1 MWCVNGDGPG
11 PAPSPSVDQSDP
23 RCVNTRFYATAP
35 LSSSWSRF
43 TDPSLTPSPTD
54 AMSLRVLEIIFFLYF
69 ASHVP
74 ITLCIDL
81 QALLP
86 GQVYPQPLRDLL
98 RWYAERFKDPM
109 MLDPP
114 PWFRSFIVCEALL
127 QTPFFPVAAYAFLR
141 EAEGATGEPGSSS
154 SSLSPQ
160 RVHLTEP
167 VAPPS
172 VTGSPCQT
180 GRGSG
185 GVLLLVSGPGTAQTP
200 PLMDLSRNNTGQ
212 SNLIQVPGGCRWIR
226 TPAIIY
232 STHVAT
238 TLVPILAHILFHQ
251 FPTAPHPGPQTLQER
266 WLLVSIYAPYLLVP
280 VLILLT
286 MLLSSTYSSAPRS
299 GPTRTNPRSGRRRLT
314 LSRAEGSCIKAEL
327 GSQCQCCLSVKSP
340 RPEETELDS
349 YLTLHRSYYPGR
361 TVCGR
366 GGRPQLLPVL
376 TLAATAAPTE
386 EDEPLLFPLRC
397 LHGHVPQ
404 ARHHVDRASAR
415 VVRCAREPPRRAAVQ
430 LGQRPTAGTE
440 KPRQPVKKQQQDRLD
455 YLPQREES
463 SIRGHPPLRSTPQEQ
478 QHPRQPVTMETVGDF
493 EYSRKDLVGHG
504 AFAVVF
510 KGRHRKKTDWEVAI
524 KCINKK
530 NLSKSQILLGKE
542 IKILKELQH
551 ENIVALYDVQE
562 TPNSVFLVMEYCNGG
577 DLADYLQAKGTLRE
591 ETLKVFLQQIAAAM
605 RILNSK
611 GIIHRDL
618 KPQNILLS
626 YTGRKK
632 SNISGIRIKIA
643 DFGFARYLQSNMM
656 AATLCGSP
664 MYMAPEVIM
673 SQNYDAKADL
683 WSIGT
688 VIYQCLVGKPP
699 FQANSPQDLRMFY
712 EKNKNLQPII
722 PRETSPQLSDLLLGL
737 LQRNQKDRMDFDTFF
752 SHPFLEPSATIKK
765 SCPVPVPSASN
776 TVTDCS
782 CGSSPCIRYNSPPVS
797 LQGARPSGELYG
809 GPEGPKAKV
818 TSHSFRAVCDTAAEE
833 EEEEE
838 EEEVQGEFC
847 SLPDMQTL
855 AEDGLSSPPL
865 GPPNFLQLSKESAGS
880 TSSKNSSCDTD
891 DFVLVPHIST
901 DSSHTAQLCTCHWLA
916 PPPQEDGLEADWL
929 KLVPELSSEV
939 NKELRLRRLAST
951 GLLLDSRCP
960 AASSPPSDCS
970 LLLPSP
976 LPPGPSRQQQP
987 TPGQTPMVSPRAE
1000 TTPIPVPTQVR
1011 NYQRIKQNLSSSPT
1025 TTLYSSPRSGTVRRS
1040 NTSPMGF
1047 PKVGSG
1053 SPSSADVPQTVGRRL
1068 STGSSRPYSPSP
1080 LVGTIPE
1087 QLGHCCCHLQGHEPR
1102 SRSSSGGSPVP
1113 SSQLLGARLQS
1124 APTLTEVYQTRQKLH
1139 KQLSDP
1145 VQPSSSCSH
1154 SPQLGRPAN
1163 LGSSPTKLLG
1173 SSPRTSDWLQKSPLP
1188 TIIGS
1193 PTKIISAPF
1202 KIPKTQASCNLM
1214 ALADSPAPSKML
1226 ADVRDVCAHHCS
1238 PYIGGRPA
1246 APEASRTFGRSV
1258 STGRLSEQPIRITLG
1273 GQTNQGSTESL
1284 NTERPMDTAPAG
1296 PSGLAPG
1303 GSASPRTVMFTVG
1316 SPPSSSTPPTC
1327 SHLCTRPR
1335 TTSVGSNSSA
1345 GSLCS
1350 TSGRNYV
1357 GSPPGM
1363 AMGSSPPGGFGGG
1376 QLVPGS
1382 DGAPSSLRYTPL
1394 VLDLA
1399 LDLFLVLVMDLVLV
1413 LVLALV
1419 MDLDLVLV
1427 LALVMDLDLVL
1438 VMVLVLAL
1446 ALDLFLVL
1454 VMDLVLVLALVM
1466 DLDLVLVL
1474 VMVLVLAL
1482 ALVLFLVL
1490 VMDLV
1495 LREHTDT
1502 LMHLRMMLSF
1512 TDCVLEMAAVR
1523 AGGADLGV
1531 SAASLYPPR
1540 TVWWWIRSASSVKSG
1555 GKQVEQLVLYMKAAQ
1570 LLASSLHL
1578 AKAQIKSAK
1587 LNPSTAVKQ
1596 GETHLHLS
1604 LLCTHCT
1611 CDLTH
1616 LTSSPCCSSS
1626 SSSPCSSSSSSSSVV
1641 KNLNDR
1647 YKSCISLCRRLTDKL
1662 NHFFSDKQ
1670 RFVDEINSVTAEKLI
1685 YNHAVEMVQSA
1696 ALDEMFKQTEDI
1708 AYRYSKAAMLLDG
1721 LSKILQDPTDI
1732 ENVVK
1737 YKASVD
1743 RRISALC
1750 YCTVTLYE

>member
-1 MWCVNGDGPG
+1 
-11 PAPSPSVDQSDP
+11 
-23 RCVNTRFYATAP
+23 
-35 LSSSWSRF
+35 
-43 TDPSLTPSPTD
+43 
-54 AMSLRVLEIIFFLYF
+54 
-69 ASHVP
+69 
-74 ITLCIDL
+74 
-81 QALLP
+81 
-86 GQVYPQPLRDLL
+86 
-98 RWYAERFKDPM
+98 
-109 MLDPP
+109 
-114 PWFRSFIVCEALL
+114 
-127 QTPFFPVAAYAFLR
+127 
-141 EAEGATGEPGSSS
+141 
-154 SSLSPQ
+154 
-160 RVHLTEP
+160 
-167 VAPPS
+167 
-172 VTGSPCQT
+172 
-180 GRGSG
+180 
-185 GVLLLVSGPGTAQTP
+185 
-200 PLMDLSRNNTGQ
+200 
-212 SNLIQVPGGCRWIR
+212 
-226 TPAIIY
+226 
-232 STHVAT
+232 
-238 TLVPILAHILFHQ
+238 
-251 FPTAPHPGPQTLQER
+251 
-266 WLLVSIYAPYLLVP
+266 
-280 VLILLT
+280 
-286 MLLSSTYSSAPRS
+286 
-299 GPTRTNPRSGRRRLT
+299 
-314 LSRAEGSCIKAEL
+314 
-327 GSQCQCCLSVKSP
+327 
-340 RPEETELDS
+340 
-349 YLTLHRSYYPGR
+349 
-361 TVCGR
+361 
-366 GGRPQLLPVL
+366 
-376 TLAATAAPTE
+376 
-386 EDEPLLFPLRC
+386 
-397 LHGHVPQ
+397 
-404 ARHHVDRASAR
+404 
-415 VVRCAREPPRRAAVQ
+415 
-430 LGQRPTAGTE
+430 
-440 KPRQPVKKQQQDRLD
+440 
-455 YLPQREES
+455 
-463 SIRGHPPLRSTPQEQ
+463 
-478 QHPRQPVTMETVGDF
+478 METVGDF

-524 KCINKK
+524 KSINKK

-562 TPNSVFLVMEYCNGG
+562 TPNFVFLVMEYCNGG

-591 ETLKVFLQQIAAAM
+591 DTLRVFLQQIAAAM

-626 YTGRKK
+626 YAGRKK

-722 PRETSPQLSDLLLGL
+722 PRETSAQLSDLLLGL

-752 SHPFLEPSATIKK
+752 SHPFLEPSSTIKK

-776 TVTDCS
+776 AVTDSS
-782 CGSSPCIRYNSPPVS
+782 CGSSPCIRYNSPP
-797 LQGARPSGELYG
+797 
-809 GPEGPKAKV
+809 
-818 TSHSFRAVCDTAAEE
+818 
-833 EEEEE
+833 
-838 EEEVQGEFC
+838 

-855 AEDGLSSPPL
+855 TEDGLSSPPL

-901 DSSHTAQLCTCHWLA
+901 DSYDQPMGVGRRA
-916 PPPQEDGLEADWL
+916 
-929 KLVPELSSEV
+929 SSEF
-939 NKELRLRRLAST
+939 LMC
-951 GLLLDSRCP
+951 GGQP
-960 AASSPPSDCS
+960 
-970 LLLPSP
+970 
-976 LPPGPSRQQQP
+976 QP

-1053 SPSSADVPQTVGRRL
+1053 SPSSADVPQTVSRRL

-1087 QLGHCCCHLQGHEPR
+1087 QLGHCCCHLQNQEPR

-1145 VQPSSSCSH
+1145 VQPSSSSCSH

-1193 PTKIISAPF
+1193 PTKTISAPF

-1214 ALADSPAPSKML
+1214 ALADSPVPTKAL
-1226 ADVRDVCAHHCS
+1226 ADARDVCAYHCN
-1238 PYIGGRPA
+1238 PYLAGRAA

-1258 STGRLSEQPIRITLG
+1258 STGRLSDQPIRFTLG
-1273 GQTNQGSTESL
+1273 GQTYQGSTDSL

-1296 PSGLAPG
+1296 PGVLAQG
-1303 GSASPRTVMFTVG
+1303 GSASPRTVLFTVG
-1316 SPPSSSTPPTC
+1316 SPPNSSTPPTC
-1327 SHLCTRPR
+1327 SHLGTRPR

-1350 TSGRNYV
+1350 TSGRVYV

-1376 QLVPGS
+1376 QVVPGAE
-1382 DGAPSSLRYTPL
+1382 GAPSSLRYVPYGTSPPSL
-1394 VLDLA
+1394 EGFITFEAPELPEETL
-1399 LDLFLVLVMDLVLV
+1399 ME
-1413 LVLALV
+1413 
-1419 MDLDLVLV
+1419 
-1427 LALVMDLDLVL
+1427 
-1438 VMVLVLAL
+1438 
-1446 ALDLFLVL
+1446 
-1454 VMDLVLVLALVM
+1454 
-1466 DLDLVLVL
+1466 
-1474 VMVLVLAL
+1474 
-1482 ALVLFLVL
+1482 
-1490 VMDLV
+1490 
-1495 LREHTDT
+1495 REHTDT

-1523 AGGADLGV
+1523 AGGAELGV
-1531 SAASLYPPR
+1531 SAASLYPPQD
-1540 TVWWWIRSASSVKSG
+1540 SVVVDQISQLSKEWG
-1555 GKQVEQLVLYMKAAQ
+1555 QVEQLVLYMKAAQ

-1596 GETHLHLS
+1596 
-1604 LLCTHCT
+1604 
-1611 CDLTH
+1611 
-1616 LTSSPCCSSS
+1616 
-1626 SSSPCSSSSSSSSVV
+1626 VV

>member
-1 MWCVNGDGPG
+1 
-11 PAPSPSVDQSDP
+11 
-23 RCVNTRFYATAP
+23 
-35 LSSSWSRF
+35 
-43 TDPSLTPSPTD
+43 
-54 AMSLRVLEIIFFLYF
+54 
-69 ASHVP
+69 
-74 ITLCIDL
+74 
-81 QALLP
+81 
-86 GQVYPQPLRDLL
+86 
-98 RWYAERFKDPM
+98 
-109 MLDPP
+109 
-114 PWFRSFIVCEALL
+114 
-127 QTPFFPVAAYAFLR
+127 
-141 EAEGATGEPGSSS
+141 
-154 SSLSPQ
+154 
-160 RVHLTEP
+160 
-167 VAPPS
+167 
-172 VTGSPCQT
+172 
-180 GRGSG
+180 
-185 GVLLLVSGPGTAQTP
+185 
-200 PLMDLSRNNTGQ
+200 
-212 SNLIQVPGGCRWIR
+212 
-226 TPAIIY
+226 
-232 STHVAT
+232 
-238 TLVPILAHILFHQ
+238 
-251 FPTAPHPGPQTLQER
+251 
-266 WLLVSIYAPYLLVP
+266 
-280 VLILLT
+280 
-286 MLLSSTYSSAPRS
+286 
-299 GPTRTNPRSGRRRLT
+299 
-314 LSRAEGSCIKAEL
+314 
-327 GSQCQCCLSVKSP
+327 
-340 RPEETELDS
+340 
-349 YLTLHRSYYPGR
+349 
-361 TVCGR
+361 
-366 GGRPQLLPVL
+366 
-376 TLAATAAPTE
+376 
-386 EDEPLLFPLRC
+386 
-397 LHGHVPQ
+397 
-404 ARHHVDRASAR
+404 
-415 VVRCAREPPRRAAVQ
+415 
-430 LGQRPTAGTE
+430 
-440 KPRQPVKKQQQDRLD
+440 
-455 YLPQREES
+455 
-463 SIRGHPPLRSTPQEQ
+463 
-478 QHPRQPVTMETVGDF
+478 METVGDF

-524 KCINKK
+524 KSINKK

-591 ETLKVFLQQIAAAM
+591 DTLRVFLQQIAAAM

-626 YTGRKK
+626 YVGRKK

-722 PRETSPQLSDLLLGL
+722 PRETSPPLGDLLLGL

-752 SHPFLEPSATIKK
+752 SHPFLEPSSTIKK
-765 SCPVPVPSASN
+765 SCPVPVPSTSN
-776 TVTDCS
+776 TATDSS
-782 CGSSPCIRYNSPPVS
+782 CGSSPCIRYNSPP
-797 LQGARPSGELYG
+797 
-809 GPEGPKAKV
+809 
-818 TSHSFRAVCDTAAEE
+818 
-833 EEEEE
+833 
-838 EEEVQGEFC
+838 

-901 DSSHTAQLCTCHWLA
+901 DSYDQPMGAGRR
-916 PPPQEDGLEADWL
+916 P
-929 KLVPELSSEV
+929 SSEF
-939 NKELRLRRLAST
+939 LMC
-951 GLLLDSRCP
+951 GGQP
-960 AASSPPSDCS
+960 
-970 LLLPSP
+970 
-976 LPPGPSRQQQP
+976 QP

-1000 TTPIPVPTQVR
+1000 TTPIPVPTQIR

-1087 QLGHCCCHLQGHEPR
+1087 QLGHCCCHLQSHEPR
-1102 SRSSSGGSPVP
+1102 SRSSSGGSPIP

-1124 APTLTEVYQTRQKLH
+1124 APTLTDVYQTRQKLH

-1145 VQPSSSCSH
+1145 VQPSSSSCSH
-1154 SPQLGRPAN
+1154 SPQLGRLAN

-1193 PTKIISAPF
+1193 PTKTISAPF

-1214 ALADSPAPSKML
+1214 ALADSPVPTKTL
-1226 ADVRDVCAHHCS
+1226 ADARDICAHHCS
-1238 PYIGGRPA
+1238 PYLTGRPA

-1273 GQTNQGSTESL
+1273 GQAYQGSTDSL

-1296 PSGLAPG
+1296 PSGLVQV
-1303 GSASPRTVMFTVG
+1303 GSGSPRTVLFTVG
-1316 SPPSSSTPPTC
+1316 SPPNSSTPPTC
-1327 SHLCTRPR
+1327 SHLGTRPR

-1350 TSGRNYV
+1350 TSGRVYV

-1363 AMGSSPPGGFGGG
+1363 AMGTSPPGGFGGG
-1376 QLVPGS
+1376 QIGPGAE
-1382 DGAPSSLRYTPL
+1382 GAPSSLRYVPYGTSPPSL
-1394 VLDLA
+1394 EGFITFEAPELPEETL
-1399 LDLFLVLVMDLVLV
+1399 ME
-1413 LVLALV
+1413 
-1419 MDLDLVLV
+1419 
-1427 LALVMDLDLVL
+1427 
-1438 VMVLVLAL
+1438 
-1446 ALDLFLVL
+1446 
-1454 VMDLVLVLALVM
+1454 
-1466 DLDLVLVL
+1466 
-1474 VMVLVLAL
+1474 
-1482 ALVLFLVL
+1482 
-1490 VMDLV
+1490 
-1495 LREHTDT
+1495 REHTDT

-1523 AGGADLGV
+1523 AGGTELGV
-1531 SAASLYPPR
+1531 SAASLYPPQD
-1540 TVWWWIRSASSVKSG
+1540 SVVVDQISQLSKEWG
-1555 GKQVEQLVLYMKAAQ
+1555 QVEQLVLYMKAAQ

-1596 GETHLHLS
+1596 
-1604 LLCTHCT
+1604 
-1611 CDLTH
+1611 
-1616 LTSSPCCSSS
+1616 
-1626 SSSPCSSSSSSSSVV
+1626 VV
-1641 KNLNDR
+1641 KNLNER

-1721 LSKILQDPTDI
+1721 LSKILQDPNDI

>member
-1 MWCVNGDGPG
+1 M
-11 PAPSPSVDQSDP
+11 
-23 RCVNTRFYATAP
+23 
-35 LSSSWSRF
+35 
-43 TDPSLTPSPTD
+43 
-54 AMSLRVLEIIFFLYF
+54 
-69 ASHVP
+69 
-74 ITLCIDL
+74 
-81 QALLP
+81 
-86 GQVYPQPLRDLL
+86 
-98 RWYAERFKDPM
+98 
-109 MLDPP
+109 
-114 PWFRSFIVCEALL
+114 EA
-127 QTPFFPVAAYAFLR
+127 
-141 EAEGATGEPGSSS
+141 
-154 SSLSPQ
+154 
-160 RVHLTEP
+160 
-167 VAPPS
+167 
-172 VTGSPCQT
+172 
-180 GRGSG
+180 
-185 GVLLLVSGPGTAQTP
+185 
-200 PLMDLSRNNTGQ
+200 
-212 SNLIQVPGGCRWIR
+212 
-226 TPAIIY
+226 
-232 STHVAT
+232 
-238 TLVPILAHILFHQ
+238 
-251 FPTAPHPGPQTLQER
+251 
-266 WLLVSIYAPYLLVP
+266 
-280 VLILLT
+280 
-286 MLLSSTYSSAPRS
+286 
-299 GPTRTNPRSGRRRLT
+299 
-314 LSRAEGSCIKAEL
+314 
-327 GSQCQCCLSVKSP
+327 
-340 RPEETELDS
+340 
-349 YLTLHRSYYPGR
+349 
-361 TVCGR
+361 
-366 GGRPQLLPVL
+366 
-376 TLAATAAPTE
+376 
-386 EDEPLLFPLRC
+386 
-397 LHGHVPQ
+397 
-404 ARHHVDRASAR
+404 
-415 VVRCAREPPRRAAVQ
+415 
-430 LGQRPTAGTE
+430 
-440 KPRQPVKKQQQDRLD
+440 
-455 YLPQREES
+455 
-463 SIRGHPPLRSTPQEQ
+463 
-478 QHPRQPVTMETVGDF
+478 VGDF

-510 KGRHRKKTDWEVAI
+510 RGRHRKKTDWEVAI
-524 KCINKK
+524 KSINKK

-591 ETLKVFLQQIAAAM
+591 DTLRVFLQQIAAAM

-626 YTGRKK
+626 YVGRKK

-722 PRETSPQLSDLLLGL
+722 PRETSPQLGNLLLGL

-752 SHPFLEPSATIKK
+752 SHPFLEPSSNIKK
-765 SCPVPVPSASN
+765 SCPVPVPSASIV
-776 TVTDCS
+776 VTDSS
-782 CGSSPCIRYNSPPVS
+782 CGSSPCIRYNSPP
-797 LQGARPSGELYG
+797 
-809 GPEGPKAKV
+809 
-818 TSHSFRAVCDTAAEE
+818 
-833 EEEEE
+833 
-838 EEEVQGEFC
+838 

-901 DSSHTAQLCTCHWLA
+901 DSYDQPVGASRRPSNEFPMCGGQPQLT
-916 PPPQEDGLEADWL
+916 Q
-929 KLVPELSSEV
+929 
-939 NKELRLRRLAST
+939 
-951 GLLLDSRCP
+951 
-960 AASSPPSDCS
+960 
-970 LLLPSP
+970 
-976 LPPGPSRQQQP
+976 
-987 TPGQTPMVSPRAE
+987 GQTPMVSPRAE

-1011 NYQRIKQNLSSSPT
+1011 NYQRIKQNLSSSPA

-1087 QLGHCCCHLQGHEPR
+1087 QLGHCCCNLQNQEPR
-1102 SRSSSGGSPVP
+1102 SSSSSGVQFTGSPVP

-1193 PTKIISAPF
+1193 PTKPMSAPF

-1214 ALADSPAPSKML
+1214 ALADSPIPTKTL
-1226 ADVRDVCAHHCS
+1226 ADMRDTCAHHS
-1238 PYIGGRPA
+1238 NPYLIGRA
-1246 APEASRTFGRSV
+1246 ATPEASRTFGRSV
-1258 STGRLSEQPIRITLG
+1258 SAGRLSDQPIRITLG
-1273 GQTNQGSTESL
+1273 GQAYQGSTDSL
-1284 NTERPMDTAPAG
+1284 NTERPMDTAP
-1296 PSGLAPG
+1296 SMLAQG
-1303 GSASPRTVMFTVG
+1303 GSASPRTVVFTVG
-1316 SPPSSSTPPTC
+1316 SPPGSSTPPTC
-1327 SHLCTRPR
+1327 SHLGTRPR

-1350 TSGRNYV
+1350 TSGRVYV

-1363 AMGSSPPGGFGGG
+1363 AIGSSPPGSFGGG
-1376 QLVPGS
+1376 QVVPGAE
-1382 DGAPSSLRYTPL
+1382 GAPSSLRYIPYGTSPPSL
-1394 VLDLA
+1394 EGFITFEAPELPEETL
-1399 LDLFLVLVMDLVLV
+1399 ME
-1413 LVLALV
+1413 
-1419 MDLDLVLV
+1419 
-1427 LALVMDLDLVL
+1427 
-1438 VMVLVLAL
+1438 
-1446 ALDLFLVL
+1446 
-1454 VMDLVLVLALVM
+1454 
-1466 DLDLVLVL
+1466 
-1474 VMVLVLAL
+1474 
-1482 ALVLFLVL
+1482 
-1490 VMDLV
+1490 
-1495 LREHTDT
+1495 REHTDT

-1512 TDCVLEMAAVR
+1512 TDCVLEMAALR
-1523 AGGADLGV
+1523 AGGAELGV
-1531 SAASLYPPR
+1531 SAASLYPPQD
-1540 TVWWWIRSASSVKSG
+1540 SVVVDQISQLSKEWG
-1555 GKQVEQLVLYMKAAQ
+1555 QVEQLVLYMKAAQ

-1587 LNPSTAVKQ
+1587 LNPSAAVKQ
-1596 GETHLHLS
+1596 
-1604 LLCTHCT
+1604 
-1611 CDLTH
+1611 
-1616 LTSSPCCSSS
+1616 
-1626 SSSPCSSSSSSSSVV
+1626 VV

-1708 AYRYSKAAMLLDG
+1708 AYRYSKASMLLDG
-1721 LSKILQDPTDI
+1721 LSKVLQDPTDI

>member
-1 MWCVNGDGPG
+1 
-11 PAPSPSVDQSDP
+11 
-23 RCVNTRFYATAP
+23 
-35 LSSSWSRF
+35 
-43 TDPSLTPSPTD
+43 
-54 AMSLRVLEIIFFLYF
+54 
-69 ASHVP
+69 
-74 ITLCIDL
+74 
-81 QALLP
+81 
-86 GQVYPQPLRDLL
+86 
-98 RWYAERFKDPM
+98 
-109 MLDPP
+109 
-114 PWFRSFIVCEALL
+114 
-127 QTPFFPVAAYAFLR
+127 
-141 EAEGATGEPGSSS
+141 
-154 SSLSPQ
+154 
-160 RVHLTEP
+160 
-167 VAPPS
+167 
-172 VTGSPCQT
+172 
-180 GRGSG
+180 
-185 GVLLLVSGPGTAQTP
+185 
-200 PLMDLSRNNTGQ
+200 
-212 SNLIQVPGGCRWIR
+212 
-226 TPAIIY
+226 
-232 STHVAT
+232 
-238 TLVPILAHILFHQ
+238 
-251 FPTAPHPGPQTLQER
+251 
-266 WLLVSIYAPYLLVP
+266 
-280 VLILLT
+280 
-286 MLLSSTYSSAPRS
+286 
-299 GPTRTNPRSGRRRLT
+299 
-314 LSRAEGSCIKAEL
+314 
-327 GSQCQCCLSVKSP
+327 
-340 RPEETELDS
+340 
-349 YLTLHRSYYPGR
+349 
-361 TVCGR
+361 
-366 GGRPQLLPVL
+366 
-376 TLAATAAPTE
+376 
-386 EDEPLLFPLRC
+386 
-397 LHGHVPQ
+397 
-404 ARHHVDRASAR
+404 
-415 VVRCAREPPRRAAVQ
+415 
-430 LGQRPTAGTE
+430 
-440 KPRQPVKKQQQDRLD
+440 
-455 YLPQREES
+455 
-463 SIRGHPPLRSTPQEQ
+463 
-478 QHPRQPVTMETVGDF
+478 METVGDF

-524 KCINKK
+524 KSINKK

-591 ETLKVFLQQIAAAM
+591 DTLRVFLQQIAAAM

-626 YTGRKK
+626 YVGRKK

-752 SHPFLEPSATIKK
+752 SHPFLESSSTIKK
-765 SCPVPVPSASN
+765 SCPVPVPSTSN
-776 TVTDCS
+776 AVTDSS
-782 CGSSPCIRYNSPPVS
+782 CGSSPCIRYSSPP
-797 LQGARPSGELYG
+797 
-809 GPEGPKAKV
+809 
-818 TSHSFRAVCDTAAEE
+818 
-833 EEEEE
+833 
-838 EEEVQGEFC
+838 

-880 TSSKNSSCDTD
+880 SSSKNSSCDTD

-901 DSSHTAQLCTCHWLA
+901 DSYDQ
-916 PPPQEDGLEADWL
+916 PVGPNRRP
-929 KLVPELSSEV
+929 SSEF
-939 NKELRLRRLAST
+939 LMC
-951 GLLLDSRCP
+951 G
-960 AASSPPSDCS
+960 
-970 LLLPSP
+970 
-976 LPPGPSRQQQP
+976 GQP
-987 TPGQTPMVSPRAE
+987 QPIPGQTPMVSPRAE

-1011 NYQRIKQNLSSSPT
+1011 NYQRIKQNLSSSPN

-1047 PKVGSG
+1047 PRVGSG
-1053 SPSSADVPQTVGRRL
+1053 SPSPADVPQTVGRRL

-1087 QLGHCCCHLQGHEPR
+1087 QLGHCCCHLQNQEPR
-1102 SRSSSGGSPVP
+1102 SRSSSGGSPIP

-1154 SPQLGRPAN
+1154 SPQLGRPAT

-1173 SSPRTSDWLQKSPLP
+1173 SSPRTSDWLQKCPLP

-1193 PTKIISAPF
+1193 PTKTISAPF

-1214 ALADSPAPSKML
+1214 ALADSPQPTRTL
-1226 ADVRDVCAHHCS
+1226 ADARDVCGHHSS
-1238 PYIGGRPA
+1238 PFLAGRPA

-1258 STGRLSEQPIRITLG
+1258 STGRLSDHPVRIPLG
-1273 GQTNQGSTESL
+1273 GQPYQGSSDSL

-1296 PSGLAPG
+1296 PTGLAQG
-1303 GSASPRTVMFTVG
+1303 GSASPRTVLFTVG
-1316 SPPSSSTPPTC
+1316 SPPKSSTPPTC
-1327 SHLCTRPR
+1327 SHLGTRSR

-1350 TSGRNYV
+1350 ISGRVYV

-1363 AMGSSPPGGFGGG
+1363 AIGSSPPGGYGGG
-1376 QLVPGS
+1376 QAVPGAE
-1382 DGAPSSLRYTPL
+1382 GAPSSLRYVPYGTSPPSL
-1394 VLDLA
+1394 EGFITFEAPELPEETL
-1399 LDLFLVLVMDLVLV
+1399 ME
-1413 LVLALV
+1413 
-1419 MDLDLVLV
+1419 
-1427 LALVMDLDLVL
+1427 
-1438 VMVLVLAL
+1438 
-1446 ALDLFLVL
+1446 
-1454 VMDLVLVLALVM
+1454 
-1466 DLDLVLVL
+1466 
-1474 VMVLVLAL
+1474 
-1482 ALVLFLVL
+1482 
-1490 VMDLV
+1490 
-1495 LREHTDT
+1495 REHTDT

-1512 TDCVLEMAAVR
+1512 TDCILEMAALR
-1523 AGGADLGV
+1523 AGGTEIGM
-1531 SAASLYPPR
+1531 SAASLYPPHD
-1540 TVWWWIRSASSVKSG
+1540 SVVVDQISQLSKEWG
-1555 GKQVEQLVLYMKAAQ
+1555 QVEQLVLYMKAAQ

-1596 GETHLHLS
+1596 
-1604 LLCTHCT
+1604 
-1611 CDLTH
+1611 
-1616 LTSSPCCSSS
+1616 
-1626 SSSPCSSSSSSSSVV
+1626 VV
-1641 KNLNDR
+1641 KSLNER
-1647 YKSCISLCRRLTDKL
+1647 YKSCISLCRQLTDKL

-1670 RFVDEINSVTAEKLI
+1670 RFVDEINSVTAEKLV

-1708 AYRYSKAAMLLDG
+1708 AYRYSKASMLLDG

-1732 ENVVK
+1732 ENVMK